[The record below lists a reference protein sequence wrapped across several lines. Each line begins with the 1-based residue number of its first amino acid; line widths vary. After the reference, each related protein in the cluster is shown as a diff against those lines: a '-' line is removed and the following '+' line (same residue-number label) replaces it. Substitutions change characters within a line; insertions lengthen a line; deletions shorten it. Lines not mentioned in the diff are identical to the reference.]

1 MVLITY
7 SFEQEQNFQS
17 LQQYFLDSFGQSYQK
32 LCHNFM
38 HSGHSDT
45 EVAFLFVNNELR
57 IFYSIPRY
65 DEFDIISFNETCNV
79 KEFMLKLLEL
89 LSGDAT
95 ITAHISYDGTYACPK
110 KYLLLYLPPEYKTDD
125 SDTLEC
131 LLNEDRTISCSLYT
145 APHISKEI
153 QFVLN
158 TYDDIQSSIINT
170 IDGSQ
175 KDNFLPRFFSLVSLF
190 MYGR

>member
-7 SFEQEQNFQS
+7 SFEQEQNFYN
-17 LQQYFLDSFGQSYQK
+17 LQQYFLDAFGQSYQK
-32 LCHNFM
+32 SCHNFM
-38 HSGHSDT
+38 QSGHSNT
-45 EVAFLFVNNELR
+45 EVAFLFINNELR
-57 IFYSIPRY
+57 VFYSIPRY
-65 DEFDIISFNETCNV
+65 DEFDTISFNETCNV
-79 KEFMLKLLEL
+79 KDFMLKLLEVL
-89 LSGDAT
+89 DGNAT
-95 ITAHISYDGTYACPK
+95 IAAHINYDKSFVCPQ
-110 KYLLLYLPPEYKTDD
+110 KYLLLYLPTEYKTDD
-125 SDTLEC
+125 NDTLTC
-131 LLNEDRTISCSLYT
+131 LLNEDRAISCSLYT